1 MCKFKKDK
9 FALFF
14 LLFLRPEIHDGMDDT
29 VNSEVT
35 IVNEEPQPEVKK
47 KKILKKALTIL
58 KWIAIAYLSFT
69 LFLVILFSFVNPP
82 VTPLMIKRVIEQKAE
97 GKKVMLK
104 KKWMPLKKISPY
116 MVKAVVASEDN
127 RFLDHWG
134 IDLDAI
140 QKAVEYNKRHK
151 RKHGASTITQQVAK
165 NLFLWPARTYL
176 RKGFELYFTVLI
188 ETIWSKKRIM
198 TVYLNI
204 IETGDGLYGTEAA
217 ANKYFHKT
225 SAQLTQGE
233 AALIAAALP
242 NPRRRNPATPT
253 AYMLKRQNRIISLMN
268 KIGDVKFK

>member
-1 MCKFKKDK
+1 MEEIVNNEVAFVDETP
-9 FALFF
+9 
-14 LLFLRPEIHDGMDDT
+14 RPEI
-29 VNSEVT
+29 
-35 IVNEEPQPEVKK
+35 KK
-47 KKILKKALTIL
+47 KNYFKKALTIL
-58 KWIAIAYLSFT
+58 KWIVIVYFGFT
-69 LFLVILFSFVNPP
+69 LFTVILFSFVNPP

-97 GKKVMLK
+97 GKKVILR

-188 ETIWSKKRIM
+188 ETIWSKKRII

-204 IETGDGLYGTEAA
+204 VETGDGLYGTEVAA
-217 ANKYFHKT
+217 RKYFHKT
-225 SAQLTQGE
+225 SAKLTQGE
-233 AALIAAALP
+233 AALIASALP
-242 NPRRRNPATPT
+242 NPRKRNPAAPS
-253 AYMLKRQNRIISLMN
+253 AYMLRRQNMIMSLMN